1 MKQISLKVE
10 IKYHKSHKLPT
21 LYACL
26 LYKIISK
33 LQKFIEFVLKC
44 FVNFHLI
51 NSFSKIFH
59 LQMDRLLCRIFVW
72 FRSELTSSIVCFKVF
87 EINLNQVYL
96 FAALP
101 KLSGISFIRL
111 DWLFNVFCKYLYQK
125 KYNLYLLLSVFGS
138 WLGVGW
144 GWVVIKLSPG
154 ALV

>member
-1 MKQISLKVE
+1 LKLNAVKV
-10 IKYHKSHKLPT
+10 IITYF
-21 LYACL
+21 YACL

-59 LQMDRLLCRIFVW
+59 LQMDRLLCRMFVW

-87 EINLNQVYL
+87 EINFNQVYL
-96 FAALP
+96 FAWLP

-111 DWLFNVFCKYLYQK
+111 DWLFNVLCKYLYQ
-125 KYNLYLLLSVFGS
+125 YIIYICFCQYLVLGLELVGVGLLLN
-138 WLGVGW
+138 
-144 GWVVIKLSPG
+144 
-154 ALV
+154 